1 MGGLGNQLFQLFA
14 TMAYAMRH
22 GHDFVFPYTDVL
34 VAGKS
39 RNTYWE
45 TFLNSLKQYTT
56 YNSDYRLTNT
66 ELANFPEI
74 RCPFHNYQNI
84 PVVGND
90 NTVCARLF
98 GYFQSHKYFLAEQ
111 EQLFAMIQLDRHLE
125 QVLLENA
132 EFFSGSVDGREMRV
146 TEASEAHRSDDIF
159 SGNDKVVEGKF
170 HEVTVSMHFRLGDY
184 KHIQDCHN
192 VLPYRYYEM
201 ALENV
206 LVDAVGE
213 AGEGKAIRVIYF
225 CEEEDNGIVS
235 AVIEKL
241 TGKFGEAFV
250 FVKARDDLA
259 DWKQMLLMACCN
271 YNIIANSSFSWWG
284 AYFNRN
290 ADKRVYYPSVWFGP
304 CLSHNYMGDMFPDG
318 WKRID
323 F

>member
-1 MGGLGNQLFQLFA
+1 MHHIKNMITCTLMGGLGNQLFQLFA
-14 TMAYAMRH
+14 TIAYAIRH

-132 EFFSGSVDGREMRV
+132 EFFSGSVDGRQL
-146 TEASEAHRSDDIF
+146 
-159 SGNDKVVEGKF
+159 

-201 ALENV
+201 ALEHV
-206 LVDAVGE
+206 LVDAV
-213 AGEGKAIRVIYF
+213 GEGKAIRVIYF

-250 FVKARDDLA
+250 FVKARDDVE

>member
-1 MGGLGNQLFQLFA
+1 MITCTLMGGLGNQLFQLFA
-14 TMAYAMRH
+14 TMAYAIRH

-56 YNSDYRLTNT
+56 SNSDYRLTNA

-90 NTVCARLF
+90 NAVCARLF
-98 GYFQSHKYFLAEQ
+98 GYFQSHKYFLAEE

-132 EFFSGSVDGREMRV
+132 ELFSGSVDGRVFR
-146 TEASEAHRSDDIF
+146 A
-159 SGNDKVVEGKF
+159 G
-170 HEVTVSMHFRLGDY
+170 TVSMHFRLGDY

-206 LVDAVGE
+206 LANVGE

-250 FVKARDDLA
+250 FVKARDDLE

>member
-1 MGGLGNQLFQLFA
+1 MITCTLMGGLGNQLFQLFA
-14 TMAYAMRH
+14 TIAYAIRH

-45 TFLNSLKQYTT
+45 TFLHALKQYTT
-56 YNSDYRLTNT
+56 YNSYYRLTNT

-84 PVVGND
+84 PVVD
-90 NTVCARLF
+90 NAVRARLF

-111 EQLFAMIQLDRHLE
+111 EQLFAMIELDRQIE
-125 QVLLENA
+125 RVLLENA
-132 EFFSGSVDGREMRV
+132 ELFSGSQDGRV
-146 TEASEAHRSDDIF
+146 LHADTELRSF
-159 SGNDKVVEGKF
+159 A
-170 HEVTVSMHFRLGDY
+170 VSMHFRLGDY

-206 LVDAVGE
+206 LTDV
-213 AGEGKAIRVIYF
+213 GEGKTIRVLYF

-241 TGKFGEAFV
+241 SDKFGGAFV
-250 FVKARDDLA
+250 FVKARDDVE

-290 ADKRVYYPSVWFGP
+290 VDKRVYYPSVWFGP

>member
-14 TMAYAMRH
+14 TMAYAIRH

-56 YNSDYRLTNT
+56 YNSYYRLTNT
-66 ELANFPEI
+66 ELAHFPEI

-90 NTVCARLF
+90 NAVCARLF
-98 GYFQSHKYFLAEQ
+98 GYFQSHKYFLAEE

-132 EFFSGSVDGREMRV
+132 ELFSGSVDGRELH
-146 TEASEAHRSDDIF
+146 T
-159 SGNDKVVEGKF
+159 G
-170 HEVTVSMHFRLGDY
+170 TVSMHFRLGDY

-206 LVDAVGE
+206 LAE

-250 FVKARDDLA
+250 FVKARDDLD
-259 DWKQMLLMACCN
+259 DWKHMLLMACCN